1 MSLVMQSSDLK
12 IINVF
17 VVLLKQFKSSV
28 AELRG
33 FLFVLFK
40 MGGKASGRDILATA
54 FQADRGDGSDL
65 LDQFLKGLNAESRKD
80 ALETE
85 IKDGDNLATPLI
97 IAARGGKLDS
107 VKVLLRYEAN
117 IEARGT
123 VEDDGDVIEDCSALW
138 IAASKGHFDVV
149 RLLIEQNAEVDG
161 KTSDN
166 STPLRAAAFDGHL
179 DIVRCLVENGAD
191 VNACTNCSSTPLMI
205 TCYNG
210 HLDVALYLIKHGAN
224 INLQDND
231 GHSCLHYAS
240 ERGHVEVICELFAL
254 GAKQTQDLNRLTP
267 LLDAS
272 NNCKIEMVEWFI
284 NRPECSKEQRIDAL
298 ELLGATIANDPDAYD
313 IEKAFS
319 FMKRGMEERYEDPSC
334 PLLKKKME
342 PVEAYQNR
350 TESQTLEEL
359 SLLEGDDH
367 AIQMEGLMIRERIL
381 GTDNTI
387 LRDPIV
393 YRGAFLA
400 DCKKYELC
408 VGLWTRSMEIAMNC
422 NVPKTKDLESLTDLV
437 AEMVQNGHSLSSQTI
452 ENIFEKLIDIK
463 RKLSEKCK
471 SGELE
476 EEHKNEAQETLLFNA
491 LYLLVMYTKVQVSLE
506 MKNGNMIDL
515 LQRFLCLEPRIRDGN
530 TLLHLAVWH
539 ETPVHKGAHLRS
551 VCKLPCVETMK
562 LLLHA
567 GYDVNSV
574 NTQGNTPLHLAV
586 TFVPGPEQVGSLEEM
601 LELLLDLGADTK
613 LVNKNGQTVMDCCE
627 TDEARGI
634 LSAKGGLGTMNIEAR
649 KVRKVSFV
657 TPYLFS
663 LNYHNKH
670 PNAMGELLFHFSIG
684 SCVDE
689 LCFVTLGY
697 LSFTL
702 IVSELIF
709 L

>member
-1 MSLVMQSSDLK
+1 M
-12 IINVF
+12 
-17 VVLLKQFKSSV
+17 
-28 AELRG
+28 
-33 FLFVLFK
+33 LFK

-85 IKDGDNLATPLI
+85 IKDGDDLVTPLI
-97 IAARGGKLDS
+97 IAARDGKLDF

-123 VEDDGDVIEDCSALW
+123 IKIDGEVIEGCTALW
-138 IAASKGHFDVV
+138 VAAAKGHFDVV

-161 KTSDN
+161 RTSSN

-191 VNACTNCSSTPLMI
+191 VNARNNFNSTPLMV
-205 TCYNG
+205 TCYKG
-210 HLDVALYLIKHGAN
+210 HLDVASYLVKHGAN
-224 INLQDND
+224 INLQDNH
-231 GHSCLHYAS
+231 GRSCLHYAS
-240 ERGHVEVICELFAL
+240 KEGHVQLACELLAL
-254 GAKQTQDLNRLTP
+254 GAKQTQNLNRLTP
-267 LLDAS
+267 LLEAS

-284 NRPECSKEQRIDAL
+284 NRPECSKEERIDAL
-298 ELLGATIANDPDAYD
+298 ELLGATIANDSKAYD

-387 LRDPIV
+387 LRYPIR
-393 YRGAFLA
+393 YRGAVLA

-408 VGLWTRSMEIAMNC
+408 IGLWTRAMEIALNC
-422 NVPKTKDLESLTDLV
+422 NVQITEDLESLTDVIAL
-437 AEMVQNGHSLSSQTI
+437 MIQNGHSSSPQTI

-463 RKLSEKCK
+463 RKLSEKLK

-476 EEHKNEAQETLLFNA
+476 EEQKNEAQETLLFNA
-491 LYLLVMYTKVQVSLE
+491 LYLLVMYTKVQVSAE

-613 LVNKNGQTVMDCCE
+613 LVNEGGQTVMDCCE

>member
-1 MSLVMQSSDLK
+1 MGNTES
-12 IINVF
+12 II
-17 VVLLKQFKSSV
+17 
-28 AELRG
+28 
-33 FLFVLFK
+33 
-40 MGGKASGRDILATA
+40 DATSA
-54 FQADRGDGSDL
+54 YQADRDKDSDL
-65 LDQFLKGLNAESRKD
+65 LDQFLKDFNPESRKA
-80 ALETE
+80 ALETKQE
-85 IKDGDNLATPLI
+85 DGNDFATRLI
-97 IAARGGKLDS
+97 IAARDGKLGF

-123 VEDDGDVIEDCSALW
+123 IKIDGEVILDCTALW
-138 IAASKGHFDVV
+138 IAAAKGHFDVV
-149 RLLIEQNAEVDG
+149 RLLIEQNAEVDCRI
-161 KTSDN
+161 SSN
-166 STPLRAAAFDGHL
+166 STPLRAAAFGGYL

-191 VNACTNCSSTPLMI
+191 VNAHACGNSTPLMT
-205 TCYNG
+205 TCHSG
-210 HLDVALYLIKHGAN
+210 HLDVASYLLKHGAH

-231 GHSCLHYAS
+231 ERSCLHYAS
-240 ERGHVEVICELFAL
+240 KQGHVQLVCELLAS
-254 GAKQTQDLNRLTP
+254 GAKQTRNLNRLTP
-267 LLDAS
+267 LLEAS

-284 NRPECSKEQRIDAL
+284 NRSECSKEQRIDAL
-298 ELLGATIANDPDAYD
+298 ELLGATIANDPHAYD

-387 LRDPIV
+387 LWDPIV

-422 NVPKTKDLESLTDLV
+422 NVPKTEDLESLTDVV

-463 RKLSEKCK
+463 RKLPEKLK

-476 EEHKNEAQETLLFNA
+476 EEKKNEAQETLLFNA
-491 LYLLVMYTKVQVSLE
+491 LYLLVMYTKVQVSSE

-515 LQRFLCLEPRIRDGN
+515 LQRFLCLEPRTRDGN
-530 TLLHLAVWH
+530 TLLHLAAWH
-539 ETPVHKGAHLRS
+539 KTPVPRDTIADWRG
-551 VCKLPCVETMK
+551 VCELPCVETMK
-562 LLLHA
+562 LILHA
-567 GYDVNSV
+567 GCDVNSV
-574 NTQGNTPLHLAV
+574 NAQGNTPLHLAV
-586 TFVPGPEQVGSLEEM
+586 TFVPEPEQVEILKEM

-613 LVNKNGQTVMDCCE
+613 LVDKNGQTVMDYCE

-634 LSAKGGLGTMNIEAR
+634 LSAKGGLGAMNIEAR
-649 KVRKVSFV
+649 KVRKV
-657 TPYLFS
+657 
-663 LNYHNKH
+663 
-670 PNAMGELLFHFSIG
+670 
-684 SCVDE
+684 
-689 LCFVTLGY
+689 
-697 LSFTL
+697 
-702 IVSELIF
+702 
-709 L
+709 